1 MSSRFVITEKQE
13 DNHTRVTSR
22 WCLRGHHDPDLMQK
36 VLAGK
41 CHSST
46 LSQLS
51 RNIILQLIVS
61 HQWTL
66 NLGDIKG
73 AFLEANVLKQALEN
87 PVFAELPPG
96 GVPGIKPG
104 SLVQVLGNIYG
115 ANDAPANWYKEFDDV
130 TLQSGFSRSK
140 FDSCLYFCRGPNGE
154 LQGVLGAHVDDTIT
168 GGSGEVYK
176 QAICT
181 LKKRF
186 PFRKWRTLSGEFL
199 GTWYEQDPITQEI
212 SYHQQDYANSIKPI
226 HVSRERVLGLWM
238 GPWDGWVHNPGQ
250 ILLFRHQ
257 CLNKHFQCP
266 PFKTCYK
273 WIKLFVARDNNLTW
287 ESQCLI
293 FPPKKSLQCFGQMQR
308 LPMLNLCILRADGC
322 WLWTQRV
329 SLLEKMFPSTA
340 LVGGRI
346 ACREL
351 CLPLP
356 AERLRV
362 LL

>member
-1 MSSRFVITEKQE
+1 MSNTPDAGVKVLVSTFMKKKMQKELHHSNNPPELQDEINESKIVEWNTLQDEKQAIRVIPLHEAESIRKEKPDRIMSSRFVITEKQE

-181 LKKRF
+181 LKKIF

-212 SYHQQDYANSIKPI
+212 SYHRQDYANSIKPI
-226 HVSRERVLGLWM
+226 HVSRERVLGL
-238 GPWDGWVHNPGQ
+238 
-250 ILLFRHQ
+250 
-257 CLNKHFQCP
+257 
-266 PFKTCYK
+266 
-273 WIKLFVARDNNLTW
+273 
-287 ESQCLI
+287 
-293 FPPKKSLQCFGQMQR
+293 
-308 LPMLNLCILRADGC
+308 
-322 WLWTQRV
+322 
-329 SLLEKMFPSTA
+329 
-340 LVGGRI
+340 
-346 ACREL
+346 
-351 CLPLP
+351 
-356 AERLRV
+356 
-362 LL
+362 